1 MTYEY
6 NYYEE
11 VCARFFCHPHS
22 CTAVYKKGGIVW
34 CLSLE
39 AQGTLINDIILNG
52 PLDEVMSHG
61 SHIGGVLWDDDVSED
76 EMDLVCGVYKVLT
89 GKSFR
94 DYIHAQA
101 YKYI

>member
-1 MTYEY
+1 
-6 NYYEE
+6 
-11 VCARFFCHPHS
+11 
-22 CTAVYKKGGIVW
+22 
-34 CLSLE
+34 
-39 AQGTLINDIILNG
+39 
-52 PLDEVMSHG
+52 LDEVMSHG
-61 SHIGGVLWDDDVSED
+61 SHIGGVLWDDDVSEG